1 MHPGFLQF
9 LIVFTKNREKAFA
22 LGSVQLGT
30 TLFPPCG
37 IGLVVANY
45 KVLWRTDQSRRWKS
59 LMWKVRRVEDQ
70 GRLVLKL
77 IGRLEGNQL
86 AELEDAFGSEAVVP
100 SLILDLTDVRLVD
113 QEAVRFLADCEAS
126 GVQLRNYPAY
136 IREWIDAE
144 KASPEATLNQH

>member
-1 MHPGFLQF
+1 MD
-9 LIVFTKNREKAFA
+9 
-22 LGSVQLGT
+22 LGSLQRGT

-59 LMWKVRRVEDQ
+59 LMWKVRRVEDR

-86 AELEDAFGSEAVVP
+86 AELEDAFGSETDVQ

-113 QEAVRFLADCEAS
+113 QDAVRFLADCEAR

-144 KASPEATLNQH
+144 KASQESTLNQN